1 MPRPL
6 PASIAAVF
14 VAAAFVAAVA
24 ATVVV
29 SCGGDGGAPR
39 SVAGPAP
46 STAAN
51 PSTPAAPPAARS
63 WRRLGPPPEIPLDRP
78 LAAAFLIVDGV
89 YDTELTAP
97 YDLLHHTRFHVQ
109 PGIQVFTVSPDGRP
123 VKSFEGLEIAAD
135 HGFADA
141 PPIDILVVP
150 SAEGS
155 MDRDLDD
162 PALIAWV
169 RTVGGRAKYL
179 MSLCD
184 GAFVLAKAGLLDG
197 HAVTTFPGDYD
208 RFAQMFPALD
218 LRVNVSFVRDGNVL
232 TSEGGARSFDVAMH
246 LIDYLYGEQV
256 AAGVGRGM
264 VIPWPPRPGQAPPS
278 VVEMRP
284 PASP

>member
-1 MPRPL
+1 MPRPVL
-6 PASIAAVF
+6 STL
-14 VAAAFVAAVA
+14 AAAFTALVVA
-24 ATVVV
+24 
-29 SCGGDGGAPR
+29 SCGGAGGP
-39 SVAGPAP
+39 AGPAP
-46 STAAN
+46 GGAESAPSSADLGAPAAAN
-51 PSTPAAPPAARS
+51 APATAPANS
-63 WRRLGPPPEIPLDRP
+63 WRRIGPPPEIPRDRP
-78 LAAAFLIVDGV
+78 LTAAFLIVDGV

-109 PGIQVFTVSPDGRP
+109 PGIEVFTVSPDGRP

-141 PPIDILVVP
+141 PPIDVLVVP

-162 PALIAWV
+162 DALISWV
-169 RTVGGRAKYL
+169 RSVGGRARYVV
-179 MSLCD
+179 SLCD

-208 RFAQMFPALD
+208 RFARMFPDLD
-218 LRVNVSFVRDGNVL
+218 LRVNVSFVHDGNVL

-256 AAGVGRGM
+256 AAGVGQGM
-264 VIPWPPRPGQAPPS
+264 VIRWPPPPGQAPPS
-278 VVEMRP
+278 VIEMRP
-284 PASP
+284 PTAP